1 MTTEE
6 EARAK
11 VRQLA
16 AAGVDALKLVY
27 DDIIAPVV
35 TIDDEVVAAIADE
48 ASRHDL
54 RLYAHLS
61 STNVSASKLVELGVR
76 GFVHSRMAL
85 GDDVAGMRELKIP
98 VITTAAVQVGMDE
111 RPRMADSTFVP
122 SEAGYMNL
130 CLVNIRKLWD
140 EGVTVTFGT
149 DAVAGP
155 PGSGPGFFES
165 TDSGEGMF
173 LAEARALNRVLS
185 NYEVIVSLTR
195 NVATLLGLGEE
206 LGTNVESA
214 IGRRRRGNA

>member
-1 MTTEE
+1 M
-6 EARAK
+6 
-11 VRQLA
+11 
-16 AAGVDALKLVY
+16 
-27 DDIIAPVV
+27 
-35 TIDDEVVAAIADE
+35 
-48 ASRHDL
+48 
-54 RLYAHLS
+54 
-61 STNVSASKLVELGVR
+61 
-76 GFVHSRMAL
+76 

-206 LGTNVESA
+206 LGTIEAGKIADIVIIDGDPLTDISDLERVRVV
-214 IGRRRRGNA
+214 IQGGKVVVDRR